1 MAYVYLYEPCELG
14 EPQDEFQLCNEVIE
28 QLTQLNIV
36 VEHDEDHD
44 IYRVL
49 FHCEY
54 EAEKTL
60 KDLGLSDTYFDSWY
74 EE

>member
-1 MAYVYLYEPCELG
+1 MAYVYLFEPCELG
-14 EPQDEFQLCNEVIE
+14 EPQGEDRLYSEVIE
-28 QLTQLNIV
+28 QLTELNIN
-36 VEHDEDHD
+36 VEHEEEHD

-60 KDLGLSDTYFDSWY
+60 KEFGLSDSYFDSW
-74 EE
+74 

>member
-1 MAYVYLYEPCELG
+1 MAYVYLFEPCELS
-14 EPQDEFQLCNEVIE
+14 EELIE
-28 QLTQLNIV
+28 QLTQLSIN
-36 VEHDEDHD
+36 VEHEEEHD

-54 EAEKTL
+54 EAEKSL
-60 KDLGLSDTYFDSWY
+60 KDFGLSDTYFDSWY